1 MHFQDIFS
9 QHPASFSFEFFP
21 PKDEGGSEDL
31 YRSINELIPLRP
43 TFISVTY
50 GAGGSTRELTHR
62 LVLRIK
68 DEGNLDP
75 MPHLTSV
82 CHGEAQ
88 VRSLLESYAAHGI
101 SNVLALRGDL
111 PRDRSDHDRAGDA
124 FRYASELVTF
134 IKRFNGEGGHPDR
147 RGFGVAVAGFPE
159 GHPET
164 PNRLLEMDF
173 LKAKVEAGADCIIT
187 QMFFDNRDFYDFRHR
202 CELAGVRV
210 PILAG
215 LMPILSEGGMRRMA
229 DLAAG
234 ARFPAPLIRAIRRA
248 GGDAEAVKR
257 VGVHW
262 ATEQARD
269 LLDNGVAGIHFY
281 TLNKSTAT
289 REIYRTLGVSDSR
302 GLVV

>member
-1 MHFQDIFS
+1 MHFQDMFKR
-9 QHPASFSFEFFP
+9 HPATFSFEFFP
-21 PKDEGGSEDL
+21 PRDEAGSDDL
-31 YRSINELIPLRP
+31 YQSINELIPLRP

-50 GAGGSTRELTHR
+50 GAGGATRDLTHR

-68 DEGNLDP
+68 DEGRLDP
-75 MPHLTSV
+75 MPHLTAV
-82 CHGEAQ
+82 CQDESQIRG
-88 VRSLLESYAAHGI
+88 LLESYADHGV

-111 PRDRSDHDRAGDA
+111 PRDRADHDRGKDA
-124 FRYASELVTF
+124 FRYASEMVGY
-134 IKRFNGEGGHPDR
+134 IRRFNAEGRHRDA

-164 PNRLLEMDF
+164 PNRLREMDL

-202 CELAGVRV
+202 CELAGIRV

-215 LMPILSEGGMRRMA
+215 LMPILSEAGMRRMA

-234 ARFPAPLIRAIRRA
+234 ARFPAPLIRAIRRT

-269 LLDNGVAGIHFY
+269 LLDNDVAGIHFY